1 MSIRLRFAPS
11 PTGRL
16 HVGNVRTALLNWLF
30 ALREGGQVLL
40 RIDDTDLARSTK
52 AFENGIEADLT
63 WLGLAWAE
71 RANQSRRFDAYERAA
86 AALKAAGLL
95 YPCYETEDE
104 LDRRRK
110 IAQATGKPP
119 VYDRAALK
127 LTEADRARLEGEGRK
142 PHWRFKL
149 SGARK
154 DWVDLVRGPQS
165 IDTASLSDPVL
176 IREDGAFLYTLPS
189 VVDDIDFKI
198 THIVRGEDHVTN
210 SGVQIE
216 IFEALGG
223 QAPAF
228 GHFPLLVGADGGA
241 LSKRLGSLSVQDLR
255 EEGFEPIAVLSHLAK
270 IGTSDPVEARQSIAQ
285 LADEFAFEKIGRAPA
300 RFDPEELKRVN
311 AAVLHQLGYAAVK
324 DRLAALG
331 ADKGEAFWNA
341 IRANIALL
349 PEARRWAHIVD
360 GPIEPFIADS
370 AFAAAAAEALPAGAY
385 DGASW
390 QAFTNAVK
398 EKTGAK
404 GKALFMPLRQALTGL
419 DHGPEMGALFPL
431 IGEARARKRLLGETA

>member
-16 HVGNVRTALLNWLF
+16 HVGNVRTALMNWLF
-30 ALREGGQVLL
+30 ARAQGGRVLL
-40 RIDDTDLARSTK
+40 RIDDTDLARSTA
-52 AFENGIEADLT
+52 AFEQGIGDDLT
-63 WLGLAWAE
+63 WLGLNWDE
-71 RANQSRRFDAYERAA
+71 RANQSRRFAEYEIAA
-86 AALKAAGLL
+86 DKLKRAGLL
-95 YPCYETEDE
+95 YPAYETEEE
-104 LDRRRK
+104 LERK
-110 IAQATGKPP
+110 RKLTQARGRPP

-127 LTEADRARLEGEGRK
+127 LSLDERKALEAEGRK

-154 DWVDLVRGPQS
+154 DWTDLVRGPQS

-189 VVDDIDFKI
+189 VVDDVDFNI

-216 IFEALGG
+216 IFEALSGPVPLF
-223 QAPAF
+223 A
-228 GHFPLLVGADGGA
+228 HFPLLVGADGEA
-241 LSKRLGSLSVQDLR
+241 LSKRIGSMAVGDLKD
-255 EEGFEPIAVLSHLAK
+255 EGYEPMAVLSHLAK
-270 IGTSDPVEARQSIAQ
+270 IGTSDPVEARLKFDQ
-285 LADEFAFEKIGRAPA
+285 LAAEFSFEKIGRAPA

-311 AAVLHQLGYAAVK
+311 AAVLHQTDYAAVK
-324 DRLAALG
+324 PRLAALG

-341 IRANIALL
+341 VRANLHLL
-349 PEARRWAHIVD
+349 PEVRQWAHIID
-360 GPIEPFIADS
+360 GPIEPFVPDA
-370 AFAAAAAEALPAGAY
+370 AFAAAAAELLPKGAY
-385 DGASW
+385 DAASW
-390 QAFTNAVK
+390 SAFTSAVK

-419 DHGPEMGALFPL
+419 DHGPDMASLFPL
-431 IGEARARKRLLGETA
+431 IGEEKARARLSGRAA

>member
-11 PTGRL
+11 PTGRI

-30 ALREGGQVLL
+30 ALREGGEVLL

-52 AFENGIEADLT
+52 AFEQGIEDDLN
-63 WLGLAWAE
+63 WLGLKWRE
-71 RANQSRRFDAYERAA
+71 RANQSHRFDAYERAA
-86 AALKAAGLL
+86 AKLKADGLL

-104 LDRRRK
+104 LDRKRK
-110 IAQATGKPP
+110 IAQSRGRPP
-119 VYDRAALK
+119 IYDRAALK
-127 LTEADRARLEGEGRK
+127 LSADERQKLEAEGRK
-142 PHWRFKL
+142 PHWRYKL
-149 SGARK
+149 SGARRE
-154 DWVDLVRGPQS
+154 WVDLVRGAQS

-176 IREDGAFLYTLPS
+176 IKEDGSFLYTLPS

-216 IFEALGG
+216 IFEALGTV
-223 QAPAF
+223 APAL

-241 LSKRLGSLSVQDLR
+241 LSKRLGSLSVSELSA
-255 EEGFEPIAVLSHLAK
+255 EGYEPIAVLSHLAK
-270 IGTSDPVEARQSIAQ
+270 IGTSDPVEARLSIEA
-285 LADEFAFEKIGRAPA
+285 LASEFDFGKIGRAPA

-311 AAVLHQLGYAAVK
+311 AAVLHQLDYGAVK
-324 DRLAALG
+324 TRLAELD
-331 ADKGEAFWNA
+331 ADKGEAFWTA

-349 PEARRWAHIVD
+349 PEVRQWAHIVD
-360 GPIEPFIADS
+360 GPIEPFISDA
-370 AFAAAAAEALPAGAY
+370 AFAAAAAEALPTGAY
-385 DGASW
+385 DATTW
-390 QAFTNAVK
+390 QAFTAAVK

-419 DHGPEMGALFPL
+419 DHGPEMAALLPL
-431 IGEARARKRLLGETA
+431 IGEERARARLQGRTA

>member
-11 PTGRL
+11 PTGNL
-16 HVGNVRTALLNWLF
+16 HVGNIRTALMNWLF
-30 ALREGGQVLL
+30 ALRQGGQVLL

-52 AFENGIEADLT
+52 EYEDGIQRDLT
-63 WLGLAWAE
+63 WLGLTWDE
-71 RANQSRRFDAYERAA
+71 KANQSARFAEYEAA
-86 AALKAAGLL
+86 AQKLKDAGLL
-95 YPCYETEDE
+95 YPAYETEDE
-104 LDRRRK
+104 LERKRK
-110 IAQATGKPP
+110 IAQATNKPP

-127 LTEADRARLEGEGRK
+127 LTDADRAKLESEGRK

-149 SGARK
+149 SGKRR

-189 VVDDIDFKI
+189 VVDDVDFKI

-223 QAPAF
+223 AIPAF

-241 LSKRLGSLSVQDLR
+241 LSKRIGSLGVGELAS
-255 EEGFEPIAVLSHLAK
+255 EGYEPMTVLSHLAK
-270 IGTSDPVEARQSIAQ
+270 IGTSDPVEARTTIAQ
-285 LADEFAFEKIGRAPA
+285 LAEEFSFEKIGRAPA
-300 RFDPEELKRVN
+300 RFDPEDLKRVN
-311 AAVLHQLGYAAVK
+311 AALLHQMDYATVK
-324 DRLAALG
+324 DRLAKLN
-331 ADKGEAFWNA
+331 ADRGEAFWNA
-341 IRANIALL
+341 VRANLVLL
-349 PEARRWAHIVD
+349 PDVQAYARIVD
-360 GPIEPFIADS
+360 GPIEPIVADA
-370 AFAAAAAEALPAGAY
+370 AFASAAAEVLPSGAY
-385 DGASW
+385 NATTW

-404 GKALFMPLRQALTGL
+404 GKALFMPLRQALTGM
-419 DHGPEMGALFPL
+419 DHGPEMAALFPL
-431 IGEARARKRLLGETA
+431 IGETRARKRLMGETA